1 MTSDKSD
8 NKISI
13 KVASLDASFEWTF
26 YLKVVFTSSL
36 AAVTHRAGASGA
48 MIAVNCRS
56 GKSCSMLSNY
66 ASMAIV
72 KPAPGVVWT
81 TCTGGSVTQ
90 LLPGIT
96 ESACFSIPGLLLKNE
111 NVAIEQCNTVSD
123 QKSIGLTF

>member
-1 MTSDKSD
+1 MDILSESCFYFLV
-8 NKISI
+8 SCR
-13 KVASLDASFEWTF
+13 DAPGCCEWCD
-26 YLKVVFTSSL
+26 
-36 AAVTHRAGASGA
+36 A

-81 TCTGGSVTQ
+81 TCTGGSVNQ

-111 NVAIEQCNTVSD
+111 NVAIEQY
-123 QKSIGLTF
+123 SIRPEINRFDFLKVAFENLINLFRM

>member
-1 MTSDKSD
+1 
-8 NKISI
+8 
-13 KVASLDASFEWTF
+13 
-26 YLKVVFTSSL
+26 
-36 AAVTHRAGASGA
+36 

-66 ASMAIV
+66 ASMPIV

-81 TCTGGSVTQ
+81 KCTGGSVTQ

-111 NVAIEQCNTVSD
+111 NVAIEHY
-123 QKSIGLTF
+123 SIRPEINRFDFLKVAFENLINLFRM